1 MYRDEPM
8 VAVIDMEESEPYS
21 SVSLG
26 AIVIKPK
33 QQFNPTYLS
42 VSVSD
47 DGITYTEVAHEE
59 YETEGQF
66 EPNGLKEYKVTFPET
81 SARYLKV
88 SAGCLKGV
96 PQWHHYYGRPGCLS
110 VDEIIVE

>member
-1 MYRDEPM
+1 
-8 VAVIDMEESEPYS
+8 MEDSEPYS
-21 SVSLG
+21 SVTVG

-47 DGITYTEVAHEE
+47 DGSTYIEVARDE
-59 YETEGQF
+59 YATEGQF

-81 SARYLKV
+81 TARYIKV
-88 SAGCLKGV
+88 SVGCLPAV
-96 PQWHHYYGRPGCLS
+96 PQWHHYFGRPGCLS